1 MMTDRD
7 LIAAAL
13 VARAK
18 AYAPYSQFLVGAAIR
33 DEEGRIHSGCNVENA
48 AYPLGICAEAGAVAA
63 MVLAGG
69 RQIVAVAIA
78 GAGGGLVTPCGGCRQ
93 KLREFG
99 GGDLIIHICDE
110 HGSLRRSF
118 SLQELLPYSFG
129 PENLVS

>member
-1 MMTDRD
+1 MADKS
-7 LIAAAL
+7 LIAAA
-13 VARAK
+13 VEARAK
-18 AYAPYSQFLVGAAIR
+18 AYAPYSRFLVGAAVK
-33 DEEGRIHSGCNVENA
+33 DEYDAIHAGCNVENA
-48 AYPLGICAEAGAVAA
+48 AYPLGTCAEAGAVAA

-99 GGDLIIHICDE
+99 RGDLIIHICDE

>member
-1 MMTDRD
+1 
-7 LIAAAL
+7 
-13 VARAK
+13 
-18 AYAPYSQFLVGAAIR
+18 
-33 DEEGRIHSGCNVENA
+33 
-48 AYPLGICAEAGAVAA
+48 